1 MKKVLAITVALMMAA
16 IVLMPALGYT
26 DQSAGNQSY
35 TATSAGRVNYSFST
49 GVPAHNLTEN
59 MVVNKF
65 SVHTPSVQSTRVAYS
80 FKQGTVMPYSFNLV
94 GVNNA
99 QKEGSQSKKAPVVLG
114 SVAKTAETI
123 SVPATAAASAAA
135 APVANVTAA
144 PAVATP
150 AANVTVAPVVVA
162 PKFTIEGMAFNDMNG
177 NGTVDNNETGL
188 ADLTVNLEQPAGTV
202 FTSANTTMDGKFVFS
217 DLSAGEYV
225 VSEVL
230 KTGYKLVSPADG
242 KFTENITDKNV
253 TGLVFANQAM
263 PVEAGN
269 VTINPIEA
277 GNVTINPIKAGNV
290 TINPIEAG
298 NVTINPIEAGNVS
311 MAA

>member
-1 MKKVLAITVALMMAA
+1 MKKVLAITVALIMAA
-16 IVLMPALGYT
+16 VVLMPALGYT

-59 MVVNKF
+59 MVINKF

-99 QKEGSQSKKAPVVLG
+99 LKEGYQTQKAPAVLG
-114 SVAKTAETI
+114 SLAKTVETTG
-123 SVPATAAASAAA
+123 VPATAPAVAA
-135 APVANVTAA
+135 APAVTAA
-144 PAVATP
+144 P
-150 AANVTVAPVVVA
+150 ANVTVAPVVVA
-162 PKFTIEGMAFNDMNG
+162 PKFTIEGMAFNDVNG
-177 NGTVDNNETGL
+177 NGTMDNNETGL
-188 ADLTVNLEQPAGTV
+188 ADWTVNLEQPAGKIV
-202 FTSANTTMDGKFVFS
+202 TSANTTTDGKFVFS

-230 KTGYKLVSPADG
+230 KMGYKLVSPADG
-242 KFTENITDKNV
+242 KFTENITGKSV

-263 PVEAGN
+263 PVAAENAPVAPVVVPSN
-269 VTINPIEA
+269 VTVPDNTTPTNTTHA
-277 GNVTINPIKAGNV
+277 
-290 TINPIEAG
+290 
-298 NVTINPIEAGNVS
+298 
-311 MAA
+311 

>member
-1 MKKVLAITVALMMAA
+1 MRKVLAITVALMMAA

-59 MVVNKF
+59 MVINKF

-99 QKEGSQSKKAPVVLG
+99 LKEGYQTKKAPAVLG
-114 SVAKTAETI
+114 SVAKTAENVG
-123 SVPATAAASAAA
+123 VPAQATAPAAA
-135 APVANVTAA
+135 ATATNVTAA
-144 PAVATP
+144 PAVTTT

-177 NGTVDNNETGL
+177 NGTMDNNETGL
-188 ADLTVNLEQPAGTV
+188 ADWTVNLEQPAGMV
-202 FTSANTTMDGKFVFS
+202 VMNANTTMDGKFVFS

-242 KFTENITDKNV
+242 KFTENITDKSV

-263 PVEAGN
+263 PVAAENATVTPSVIPSN
-269 VTINPIEA
+269 VTAPVNTTPINTTSA
-277 GNVTINPIKAGNV
+277 
-290 TINPIEAG
+290 
-298 NVTINPIEAGNVS
+298 
-311 MAA
+311 

>member
-1 MKKVLAITVALMMAA
+1 MKKVLAITVALIMAA
-16 IVLMPALGYT
+16 VVLMPALGYT
-26 DQSAGNQSY
+26 AQSAGNQSY

-59 MVVNKF
+59 MVINKY
-65 SVHTPSVQSTRVAYS
+65 SVHTPSVQSTRVTYS

-99 QKEGSQSKKAPVVLG
+99 LKEGYQTKKAPAILG
-114 SVAKTAETI
+114 SIAKTVETTG
-123 SVPATAAASAAA
+123 VPAAAA
-135 APVANVTAA
+135 APVASAPETNVTAA
-144 PAVATP
+144 PAVETTP
-150 AANVTVAPVVVA
+150 ANVTVAPVVVA

-177 NGTVDNNETGL
+177 NGTMDNNETGL
-188 ADLTVNLEQPAGTV
+188 ADWTVNLEQPAGTII
-202 FTSANTTMDGKFVFS
+202 TSANTTTDGKFVFS

-230 KTGYKLVSPADG
+230 KMGYIFVDPADG
-242 KFTENITDKNV
+242 KFTENIADKNV

-277 GNVTINPIKAGNV
+277 GNVTINPIEAGNV

>member
-1 MKKVLAITVALMMAA
+1 MKKILAITVALIMAA
-16 IVLMPALGYT
+16 VVLMPALGYT
-26 DQSAGNQSY
+26 AQSAGNQSY

-59 MVVNKF
+59 MVINKY

-99 QKEGSQSKKAPVVLG
+99 LREGYQTKKAPAVLG
-114 SVAKTAETI
+114 RVAKTAEN
-123 SVPATAAASAAA
+123 VGVPAPATAPAAA
-135 APVANVTAA
+135 APVASVT
-144 PAVATP
+144 ATP
-150 AANVTVAPVVVA
+150 AVETTPANVTVAPVVVA

-177 NGTVDNNETGL
+177 NGTMDNNETGL
-188 ADLTVNLEQPAGTV
+188 ADWTVNLEQPAGMV
-202 FTSANTTMDGKFVFS
+202 VMSANTTMDGKFVFS

-230 KTGYKLVSPADG
+230 KMGYKLVSPADG
-242 KFTENITDKNV
+242 KFTENISDKSV

-263 PVEAGN
+263 PVAVENATVAPVVVPSN
-269 VTINPIEA
+269 VTAPDNTTTPINTTPA
-277 GNVTINPIKAGNV
+277 
-290 TINPIEAG
+290 
-298 NVTINPIEAGNVS
+298 
-311 MAA
+311 

>member
-1 MKKVLAITVALMMAA
+1 MKKVLAITVALIMAA
-16 IVLMPALGYT
+16 VVLMPALGYT

-59 MVVNKF
+59 MVINKY

-80 FKQGTVMPYSFNLV
+80 FKQGTIMPYSFNLV

-99 QKEGSQSKKAPVVLG
+99 LKEGYQTKKAPAVLG
-114 SVAKTAETI
+114 SIAKTAATV
-123 SVPATAAASAAA
+123 SVPAPVAAA
-135 APVANVTAA
+135 APAAVAPAANVTAA
-144 PAVATP
+144 PVVEAP
-150 AANVTVAPVVVA
+150 ANVTVAPVVVA

-177 NGTVDNNETGL
+177 NGTMDNNETGL
-188 ADLTVNLEQPAGTV
+188 ADWTVNLEQPAGTV
-202 FTSANTTMDGKFVFS
+202 VTTANTTTDGKFVFS

-230 KTGYKLVSPADG
+230 KMGYKLVSPADG
-242 KFTENITDKNV
+242 KFTENITDKSV

-263 PVEAGN
+263 PVAAENAPMAPVVVPSN
-269 VTINPIEA
+269 VTVPDNTTPTNTTHA
-277 GNVTINPIKAGNV
+277 
-290 TINPIEAG
+290 
-298 NVTINPIEAGNVS
+298 
-311 MAA
+311 

>member
-99 QKEGSQSKKAPVVLG
+99 LKEGYQTKKATALLG
-114 SVAKTAETI
+114 SVAKTAATV
-123 SVPATAAASAAA
+123 SVPATVAAA
-135 APVANVTAA
+135 APLVNATAAPATNVTAA
-144 PAVATP
+144 PAVETT

-177 NGTVDNNETGL
+177 NGTMDNNETGL
-188 ADLTVNLEQPAGTV
+188 ADWTVNLEQPAGMV
-202 FTSANTTMDGKFVFS
+202 VMSANTTMDGKFVFS

-230 KTGYKLVSPADG
+230 KMGYKLVSPADG
-242 KFTENITDKNV
+242 KFTENITDKSV

-263 PVEAGN
+263 PVAAENAPVAPVVVPSN
-269 VTINPIEA
+269 VTAPDNTTTPINTTQA
-277 GNVTINPIKAGNV
+277 
-290 TINPIEAG
+290 
-298 NVTINPIEAGNVS
+298 
-311 MAA
+311 

>member
-1 MKKVLAITVALMMAA
+1 MKKVLAITVALIMAA
-16 IVLMPALGYT
+16 VVLMPALGYT

-59 MVVNKF
+59 MVINKY

-80 FKQGTVMPYSFNLV
+80 FKQGTIMPYSFNLV

-99 QKEGSQSKKAPVVLG
+99 QKEGYQTKKAPAVLG
-114 SVAKTAETI
+114 SIAKTAETTG
-123 SVPATAAASAAA
+123 VPAMAA
-135 APVANVTAA
+135 APVAATPETNVTAA
-144 PAVATP
+144 PAVETT

-162 PKFTIEGMAFNDMNG
+162 PKFTIEGMAFNDVNG
-177 NGTVDNNETGL
+177 NGTMDNNETGL
-188 ADLTVNLEQPAGTV
+188 ADWTVNLEQPAGMV
-202 FTSANTTMDGKFVFS
+202 VMSANTTMDGKFVFS

-230 KTGYKLVSPADG
+230 KMGYKLVSPADG
-242 KFTENITDKNV
+242 KFTENITDKSV

-263 PVEAGN
+263 PVAAENAPVAPVVVPSN
-269 VTINPIEA
+269 VTAPDNTTTPINTTQA
-277 GNVTINPIKAGNV
+277 
-290 TINPIEAG
+290 
-298 NVTINPIEAGNVS
+298 
-311 MAA
+311 

>member
-1 MKKVLAITVALMMAA
+1 MKKVLAITVALIMAA

-99 QKEGSQSKKAPVVLG
+99 LKEGYQTQKAPAVLG
-114 SVAKTAETI
+114 SLAKTVETTG
-123 SVPATAAASAAA
+123 VPATAPA
-135 APVANVTAA
+135 VAAA
-144 PAVATP
+144 PAVTTA

-162 PKFTIEGMAFNDMNG
+162 PKFTIEGMAFNDVNG
-177 NGTVDNNETGL
+177 NGTMDNNETGL
-188 ADLTVNLEQPAGTV
+188 ADWTVNLEQPAGKIV
-202 FTSANTTMDGKFVFS
+202 TSANTTTDGKFVFS

-230 KTGYKLVSPADG
+230 KMGYKLVSPADG
-242 KFTENITDKNV
+242 KFTENITGKSV

-263 PVEAGN
+263 PVAAENAPMAPVVVPSN
-269 VTINPIEA
+269 VTVPDNTTPTNTTHA
-277 GNVTINPIKAGNV
+277 
-290 TINPIEAG
+290 
-298 NVTINPIEAGNVS
+298 
-311 MAA
+311 

>member
-1 MKKVLAITVALMMAA
+1 MRKVLAITVALMMAA

-35 TATSAGRVNYSFST
+35 TATSAGRVNYSLST

-59 MVVNKF
+59 MVINKF

-99 QKEGSQSKKAPVVLG
+99 LKEGYQTKKAPAVLG
-114 SVAKTAETI
+114 SVAKTAEN
-123 SVPATAAASAAA
+123 VGVPAPATAPAA
-135 APVANVTAA
+135 AA
-144 PAVATP
+144 PAVATT
-150 AANVTVAPVVVA
+150 AANVTVAPVVA

-177 NGTVDNNETGL
+177 NGTMDNNETGL
-188 ADLTVNLEQPAGTV
+188 ADWTVNLEQPAGMV
-202 FTSANTTMDGKFVFS
+202 VKSANTTMDGKFVFS

-230 KTGYKLVSPADG
+230 KTGYKLVSPAEG
-242 KFTENITDKNV
+242 KFTESITDKSV
-253 TGLVFANQAM
+253 TGLVFANQAVA
-263 PVEAGN
+263 PVVVPSN
-269 VTINPIEA
+269 VTTPDNTTPINA
-277 GNVTINPIKAGNV
+277 TSA
-290 TINPIEAG
+290 
-298 NVTINPIEAGNVS
+298 
-311 MAA
+311 

>member
-1 MKKVLAITVALMMAA
+1 MKKVLAITVALIMAA
-16 IVLMPALGYT
+16 VVLMPALGYT

-59 MVVNKF
+59 MVINKF

-99 QKEGSQSKKAPVVLG
+99 LREGYQTKKAPAVLG
-114 SVAKTAETI
+114 RVAKTAEN
-123 SVPATAAASAAA
+123 VGVPAPATAPAAA
-135 APVANVTAA
+135 APVASVT
-144 PAVATP
+144 ATP
-150 AANVTVAPVVVA
+150 AVETTPANVTVAPVVVA

-177 NGTVDNNETGL
+177 NGTMDNNETGL
-188 ADLTVNLEQPAGTV
+188 ADWTVNLEQPAGMV
-202 FTSANTTMDGKFVFS
+202 VMSANTTMDGKFVFS

-230 KTGYKLVSPADG
+230 KMGYKLESPADG
-242 KFTENITDKNV
+242 KFTENITDKSV

-263 PVEAGN
+263 PVAVENATVAPIVMPSNN
-269 VTINPIEA
+269 VTAPVNATPMNTTPA
-277 GNVTINPIKAGNV
+277 
-290 TINPIEAG
+290 
-298 NVTINPIEAGNVS
+298 
-311 MAA
+311 